1 MGSFE
6 ETATE
11 ATSREREYTG
21 SYRVTSIVT

>member
-11 ATSREREYTG
+11 ATSRERENTQA
-21 SYRVTSIVT
+21 VTELHP